1 MTTERQ
7 WRVTIPRR
15 AFIDRWFRLVF
26 RPGELK
32 EEPNS
37 IFIAAWVI
45 IILVIILIYV
55 WLGWELLEIP
65 PREAFRILF
74 LKGKVP

>member
-1 MTTERQ
+1 
-7 WRVTIPRR
+7 
-15 AFIDRWFRLVF
+15 
-26 RPGELK
+26 LK